1 MYRWNNSCVLL
12 ALQNSSPWQKNGKT
26 GLRCKKG
33 LIIFF
38 FFLLLFLFHSKC
50 KLSTFA
56 QVVTSNSE
64 TIVIIETT
72 TATNWQA

>member
-1 MYRWNNSCVLL
+1 MEQQLCFISITKQFTL
-12 ALQNSSPWQKNGKT
+12 AEKWKNRTKLQKRFNY
-26 GLRCKKG
+26 
-33 LIIFF
+33 
-38 FFLLLFLFHSKC
+38 FFLLLFLFHSKG